1 MDWRLTQTPYKDAT
15 SKKSGSRIPNSGAA
29 LTNYTRIIMVRAVV
43 ILAFSFRALAGP
55 GHARLPAR
63 GEHLSPA
70 RQQRA
75 LRLLLVV
82 ARQVDHRHLGL
93 FLSRRALHSAAHP

>member
-15 SKKSGSRIPNSGAA
+15 SKKSGSGISSGAA

-63 GEHLSPA
+63 GAHLSPA

-93 FLSRRALHSAAHP
+93 FLSRRALHSEAHP